1 MSGESSSLLTTIGV
15 GAAIVGLTIATPLAT
30 VAAPV
35 VMAALIIEGSST
47 NQSGAGIR
55 DFFQGKFN
63 PSGTDVVDVNFLTG
77 PFGIWRALGANDC

>member
-1 MSGESSSLLTTIGV
+1 MSGESQSSVLTTIGV

-35 VMAALIIEGSST
+35 VLAALIIEGSST
-47 NQSGAGIR
+47 NQSGDGIR

-63 PSGTDVVDVNFLTG
+63 PPGTHCWTSTS
-77 PFGIWRALGANDC
+77 